1 MVTLFSRVQ
10 CCLRVADSL
19 CVCLC
24 VHVCVRVSVRACMCV
39 CLCLSVRACVCVCVC
54 ACVRVCACV
63 VCVCPRA
70 HTVLDKRVDS
80 SCLPMLQM
88 DNAIIR
94 VHAPF
99 FMRVTMAVGLSY
111 NMTAGD
117 IVQKLK
123 KKSQLN
129 EEAILRRKSV
139 PVSDENVALADVSH
153 FVPVVVPEEQ
163 FVFEIGG
170 NIGE

>member
-1 MVTLFSRVQ
+1 MRA
-10 CCLRVADSL
+10 C
-19 CVCLC
+19 
-24 VHVCVRVSVRACMCV
+24 VRACV
-39 CLCLSVRACVCVCVC
+39 CACVCVCVMWC
-54 ACVRVCACV
+54 G
-63 VCVCPRA
+63 
-70 HTVLDKRVDS
+70 VLQS
-80 SCLPMLQM
+80 LSFSTAQM
-88 DNAIIR
+88 EKAIIR

-111 NMTAGD
+111 DMTAND

-129 EEAILRRKSV
+129 EDVVRRRASL
-139 PVSDENVALADVSH
+139 PMQGTDENVALADVSH

-170 NIGE
+170 NIGEWVCLCVRMSHLLLV

>member
-1 MVTLFSRVQ
+1 MLSEASVGNKKSIGLRRNVFSRRHKEIPTHSKTAQAFEV
-10 CCLRVADSL
+10 
-19 CVCLC
+19 
-24 VHVCVRVSVRACMCV
+24 
-39 CLCLSVRACVCVCVC
+39 CVCVCVC
-54 ACVRVCACV
+54 VCVRVCDV
-63 VCVCPRA
+63 VWCG
-70 HTVLDKRVDS
+70 VLQS
-80 SCLPMLQM
+80 LSFSTAQM
-88 DNAIIR
+88 EKAIIR

-111 NMTAGD
+111 DMTAND

-129 EEAILRRKSV
+129 EDVVRRRASL
-139 PVSDENVALADVSH
+139 PMQGTDENVALADVSH

-170 NIGE
+170 NIGEWVCLCVCMSHLLLV